1 MLYQKYVGY
10 NLMHVHVI
18 KNLKKFLVSLQ
29 LGNFLEKKNLMFNL
43 TVFTLVK
50 SRKKPVARGTREI
63 ALY

>member
-1 MLYQKYVGY
+1 
-10 NLMHVHVI
+10 MHVHVI